1 MRSAQIFDDESTE
14 TDPKASLADPVF
26 ELHRPPLVS
35 VTAREPAGRGHEN
48 DRAYAEEGAELMLT
62 LTENAAQAI
71 TTIVDSS
78 ELPTGS
84 GMRIATGEPTTDGEA
99 SLELTLSEAPGENDA
114 IVQEQGSRVFLD
126 QQAATFLDD
135 KILDAEVAEDRVRFS
150 INEQPP
156 PA

>member
-1 MRSAQIFDDESTE
+1 
-14 TDPKASLADPVF
+14 
-26 ELHRPPLVS
+26 
-35 VTAREPAGRGHEN
+35 
-48 DRAYAEEGAELMLT
+48 MLT

-71 TTIVDSS
+71 TAIVDSS

-99 SLELTLSEAPGENDA
+99 SLELTLSEAPAENDA

-135 KILDAEVAEDRVRFS
+135 KILDADVAEDRVRFS
-150 INEQPP
+150 INDQPP